1 MVVIIIIVI
10 ITTITITITI
20 IVVVVVTIVL
30 IVVFVAGLQ
39 INCDGE
45 PMRDTHFS
53 FKVLPHRLRLHMPQP
68 KLLRQPSRVLNP
80 AQQEYREKINS
91 KLVRP
96 ERKPKAT
103 LWRHPVVQSVLRNG
117 LLLGAGVALTLG
129 VQRMQ
134 QHRLRREI

>member
-1 MVVIIIIVI
+1 
-10 ITTITITITI
+10 
-20 IVVVVVTIVL
+20 
-30 IVVFVAGLQ
+30 
-39 INCDGE
+39 
-45 PMRDTHFS
+45 
-53 FKVLPHRLRLHMPQP
+53 MPQP